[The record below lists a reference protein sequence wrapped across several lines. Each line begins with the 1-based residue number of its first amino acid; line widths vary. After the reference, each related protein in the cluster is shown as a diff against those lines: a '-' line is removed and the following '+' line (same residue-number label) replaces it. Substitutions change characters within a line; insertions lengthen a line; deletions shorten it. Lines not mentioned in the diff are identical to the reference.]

1 MTTLIIAI
9 LLVGS
14 LPALLPKWRHVLLT
28 AAILLAALIVAF
40 IYLLNDL
47 GANPSGG
54 DGPAFATLI
63 ILFGCANAIVAASLI
78 GRLIAQRLARSLA
91 PSSKR
96 RVVKLLLAF
105 PLVALVLAGALAALH
120 YASIGLIGLVTLL
133 LFPFFWLGLALQL
146 APNNSFKPI
155 PHQGGA

>member
-28 AAILLAALIVAF
+28 AGILLAALIVAF

-63 ILFGCANAIVAASLI
+63 ILFGCAKEGLNNSAKLRDNVASL
-78 GRLIAQRLARSLA
+78 
-91 PSSKR
+91 R
-96 RVVKLLLAF
+96 R
-105 PLVALVLAGALAALH
+105 
-120 YASIGLIGLVTLL
+120 
-133 LFPFFWLGLALQL
+133 
-146 APNNSFKPI
+146 
-155 PHQGGA
+155 